1 MSEDNYRRNK
11 MPKNL
16 LSIPTW
22 QKGCI
27 EEMVILDET
36 KEVLKYSF
44 SNSLDN
50 IRTAIYARIG
60 KNINLEKAVWK
71 QNTRLS
77 ISVKHL
83 MIFHNVN
90 YSMTTD
96 VIDNLKYVVVNM
108 RVGDKWY
115 ITGYDEIEG
124 KFYAW
129 QFLEMIK
136 FFRKLNDQ
144 LSDDSDV

>member
-1 MSEDNYRRNK
+1 MSEDNYRINE

-22 QKGCI
+22 QKGCV

-50 IRTAIYARIG
+50 IRTAIYARTG

-71 QNTRLS
+71 QNSRLS

-83 MIFHNVN
+83 MNFHNVN

-115 ITGYDEIEG
+115 ITGYDEING
-124 KFYAW
+124 KFYPW
-129 QFLEMIK
+129 HLFDMIK
-136 FFRKLNDQ
+136 LFRKLNDQ